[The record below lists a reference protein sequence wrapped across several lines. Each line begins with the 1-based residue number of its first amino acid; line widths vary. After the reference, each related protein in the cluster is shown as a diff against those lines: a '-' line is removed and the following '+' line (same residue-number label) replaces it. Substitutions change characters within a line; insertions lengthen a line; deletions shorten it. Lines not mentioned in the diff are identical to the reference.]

1 MIVGQKMRTRH
12 RQRCGDMNGVRCFQF
27 QGCSHAGRLNQQW
40 PREFRTLKAQLRI
53 KKIVILLGKSPVPVG
68 EGLDEAF
75 MQRQFA
81 GHGSYGT
88 AIELQ
93 EEGSMCRRQRANFL
107 NGINGDISIEVDTS
121 APE

>member
-1 MIVGQKMRTRH
+1 MESGVFNFKVARKRAASIS
-12 RQRCGDMNGVRCFQF
+12 NGRVSSVHSKPNS
-27 QGCSHAGRLNQQW
+27 GL
-40 PREFRTLKAQLRI
+40 